1 MGFSGFNSSGPLKYF
16 PAESEAQKTSPE
28 TFGFGSSFGVWESPS
43 FGEVQW
49 ESASASDEA
58 DGDLG
63 WFEALFSTGEEDDWL
78 VEIGGS
84 DGSGLDVDIFG
95 PSNWT
100 LEGRLA
106 EMEDLEG
113 SILEIEQA
121 AGEFDDSLTE
131 LEALGADLEKLH
143 VSFESLWLDEP
154 LEDEIDFF
162 SGIEEL
168 WLKDLEALELL
179 QEGSY
184 EGAETNPATQT
195 LEEMKLL
202 GELGYAD
209 ALVKMGDVLANFT
222 AGVMG
227 SLASLEEAGGAWSH
241 IDSAKQEQIEDL
253 GCLAKEKGCDK
264 ANDAIEILKGED
276 SSSEVMWEAAL
287 SSLFGEAQEWE
298 SHSTGAQKALSKIQE
313 GKKRSMEAKK
323 AGSKD
328 WKSAS
333 GTSTRG
339 EEAEDLDFLKD
350 FFRGNMELKKKKKS
364 EKAPKKG
371 GLVDLDR
378 KVRGMWE
385 GASKGGEC
393 GAHFKLVCTTSTSD
407 ESGFPLEFES
417 AAVSMNAT
425 SSKLEQP
432 FTVFRN
438 LPNATDVFCS
448 TLQDL
453 VPDCGDA
460 EIAEKQRAEIV
471 KALEEE
477 ESALEQLAI
486 EGSKC
491 KKNGA
496 CEEALSEGWAEVD
509 AVQMKTGSGKGPN
522 HLGRGKKDNKKDK
535 KTCKNKE
542 RLNENKKKL
551 DEKKSMGERRLQG
564 VLKEKKAL
572 KEKIAEGPDGST
584 LQDALQNEFDN
595 LEAVELVL
603 LMEQL
608 FLEQGKPHSEG
619 VKLAPVPKESDAAA
633 PVEDL
638 SVKVTTLLSGVTEDT
653 FNEQAYTSVF
663 ADRIGVPASDV
674 SVTGVQEVSS
684 IRRATLAAGLVVHTV
699 VSAPVVSAAVEEL
712 EVTITKSIQGTG
724 KQGLKFEEALKSV
737 GIPVLS
743 VALESV
749 ETVPRSKFPLPEAE
763 VGRKEFFE
771 IDLLE
776 IISDEPGPAETGDG
790 ASFEFR
796 AATCGPKKRG
806 GFEFGVAAC
815 VTLGVLLTAVG
826 CYTCLFVWKRAET
839 PSVGPSEVTPEL
851 QSKDVKIGW
860 AFAAPPP
867 TPPSGPPFDP
877 PSKPPFEPPS
887 GPSVHP
893 PKPPP
898 GQPPAP
904 PSGQPPA
911 PPSGD
916 LPVPPSGQPPAPP
929 SSDPPVPPSSDPP
942 VPPSGPPA
950 PPPGPPPRCEEPVIV

>member
-1 MGFSGFNSSGPLKYF
+1 MFGFSGS
-16 PAESEAQKTSPE
+16 
-28 TFGFGSSFGVWESPS
+28 WESPS
-43 FGEVQW
+43 VGEVQW
-49 ESASASDEA
+49 ESASISENVEETF
-58 DGDLG
+58 G
-63 WFEALFSTGEEDDWL
+63 WFDDIFSTGEKDDWL
-78 VEIGGS
+78 IEIAGS
-84 DGSGLDVDIFG
+84 DGSDLDVDIFG
-95 PSNWT
+95 SSNWT

-113 SILEIEQA
+113 SMLELEQA
-121 AGEFDDSLTE
+121 AGELEDSLTE
-131 LEALGADLEKLH
+131 IESLGADLEKLH
-143 VSFESLWLDEP
+143 ENLESMWLNEP

-168 WLKDLEALELL
+168 WLKDLEFLKPL
-179 QEGSY
+179 QEEASY
-184 EGAETNPATQT
+184 EGAKTKTKSAKTAKPDKLAKPAKPAKSAKNMTET

-209 ALVKMGDVLANFT
+209 VLVKMGDVLANFT
-222 AGVMG
+222 ADVMD
-227 SLASLEEAGGAWSH
+227 SLASLEEAGGDWSRV
-241 IDSAKQEQIEDL
+241 DSVKQEKIEDL
-253 GCLAKEKGCDK
+253 GCLAMEMGCDK
-264 ANDAIEILKGED
+264 ANDAIDILKGGD
-276 SSSEVMWEAAL
+276 SSSEVMWEAAV
-287 SSLFGEAQEWE
+287 SSLFGEAQEWQ
-298 SHSTGAQKALSKIQE
+298 SHSAGAQNALSKIQE

-328 WKSAS
+328 WKSAA
-333 GTSTRG
+333 GTR
-339 EEAEDLDFLKD
+339 EVKDAEDIDFLKD
-350 FFRGNMELKKKKKS
+350 FFRRDMELKKKKKALK
-364 EKAPKKG
+364 EG
-371 GLVDLDR
+371 GLDDIDR
-378 KVRGMWE
+378 KVRGMWD

-393 GAHFKLVCTTSTSD
+393 RAHFKLVCTTSD
-407 ESGFPLEFES
+407 ESGTPLEFES
-417 AAVSMNAT
+417 MAVSMNTT

-460 EIAEKQRAEIV
+460 EIAEQQRAEIV

-477 ESALEQLAI
+477 EYALEQLAI

-496 CEEALSEGWAEVD
+496 CEKALSEGWAEVD
-509 AVQMKTGSGKGPN
+509 AVQVKTGSGKGAN
-522 HLGRGKKDNKKDK
+522 HLSRGGNKKKKK
-535 KTCKNKE
+535 KTCKDKE
-542 RLNENKKKL
+542 RLSENKNKL
-551 DEKKSMGERRLQG
+551 DDKKSIGERRLQG

-584 LQDALQNEFDN
+584 LQGALQNEFDN

-608 FLEQGKPHSEG
+608 FLEQGKPHSES

-638 SVKVTTLLSGVTEDT
+638 SVKVTTALNGVTQDT

-663 ADRIGVPASDV
+663 AHRIGVPVSDV
-674 SVTGVQEVSS
+674 SVTGVQEVDETRPAS

-699 VSAPVVSAAVEEL
+699 VSASELAAVEEL
-712 EVTITKSIQGTG
+712 EMTITESIQG
-724 KQGLKFEEALKSV
+724 KPIQGSLKFEEELRSV
-737 GIPVLS
+737 GIPALS
-743 VALESV
+743 VALEKV
-749 ETVPRSKFPLPEAE
+749 ETLWRGLPLPEAE
-763 VGRKEFFE
+763 VSRKEFFE
-771 IDLLE
+771 LDLVE
-776 IISDEPGPAETGDG
+776 IISDDHGSAEAGDG
-790 ASFEFR
+790 ASFEFQ
-796 AATCGPKKRG
+796 AATCGGKKQG
-806 GFEFGVAAC
+806 GIEFGVAAC

-826 CYTCLFVWKRAET
+826 CYLFVWKRSET
-839 PSVGPSEVTPEL
+839 SSIGPLEVTSEL
-851 QSKDVKIGW
+851 QSKNVKIGW
-860 AFAAPPP
+860 EFGAPPP

-887 GPSVHP
+887 GPSVPP

-916 LPVPPSGQPPAPP
+916 PPVPPSGQPPA
-929 SSDPPVPPSSDPP
+929 PPSSDPP

-950 PPPGPPPRCEEPVIV
+950 PPPGPPPREEPVIV

>member
-1 MGFSGFNSSGPLKYF
+1 M
-16 PAESEAQKTSPE
+16 
-28 TFGFGSSFGVWESPS
+28 
-43 FGEVQW
+43 
-49 ESASASDEA
+49 
-58 DGDLG
+58 
-63 WFEALFSTGEEDDWL
+63 
-78 VEIGGS
+78 
-84 DGSGLDVDIFG
+84 
-95 PSNWT
+95 
-100 LEGRLA
+100 
-106 EMEDLEG
+106 
-113 SILEIEQA
+113 
-121 AGEFDDSLTE
+121 TE
-131 LEALGADLEKLH
+131 
-143 VSFESLWLDEP
+143 
-154 LEDEIDFF
+154 
-162 SGIEEL
+162 
-168 WLKDLEALELL
+168 
-179 QEGSY
+179 
-184 EGAETNPATQT
+184 T

-209 ALVKMGDVLANFT
+209 VLVKMGDVLANFT
-222 AGVMG
+222 TDVMD
-227 SLASLEEAGGAWSH
+227 SLASLEEAGGDWSH
-241 IDSAKQEQIEDL
+241 IDSVKQEKIEDL
-253 GCLAKEKGCDK
+253 GCLAMEKGCDK
-264 ANDAIEILKGED
+264 ANDAIDILKGED

-287 SSLFGEAQEWE
+287 SSLFGEAQELQ
-298 SHSTGAQKALSKIQE
+298 SHSAGAQKALSKIQE

-328 WKSAS
+328 WKSAA
-333 GTSTRG
+333 GTR
-339 EEAEDLDFLKD
+339 EVKDAEDIDFLKD
-350 FFRGNMELKKKKKS
+350 FFRRDMELKKKKKS
-364 EKAPKKG
+364 TKAPKKG
-371 GLVDLDR
+371 DLDDIDR
-378 KVRGMWE
+378 KVRGMWD

-393 GAHFKLVCTTSTSD
+393 GAHFKLVCTTSD
-407 ESGFPLEFES
+407 ESGTPLEFES
-417 AAVSMNAT
+417 MAVSMNTT
-425 SSKLEQP
+425 SSKLEHP

-496 CEEALSEGWAEVD
+496 CEKALSEGWAEVD
-509 AVQMKTGSGKGPN
+509 AVQVKTGSGKGPN
-522 HLGRGKKDNKKDK
+522 HLSRGGNKNKK
-535 KTCKNKE
+535 KTCKDKE
-542 RLNENKKKL
+542 RLSENKKKL
-551 DEKKSMGERRLQG
+551 DDKKSIGERRLQG

-584 LQDALQNEFDN
+584 LQGALQNEFDN

-608 FLEQGKPHSEG
+608 FLEQGKPHSES

-633 PVEDL
+633 PVEGL
-638 SVKVTTLLSGVTEDT
+638 SVKVTTALSGVTQDT

-663 ADRIGVPASDV
+663 AHRIGVHVSDV
-674 SVTGVQEVSS
+674 SVTAVQEVDETRPAS
-684 IRRATLAAGLVVHTV
+684 IRRATLAAGVVVHTV
-699 VSAPVVSAAVEEL
+699 VSASEPAAVEEL
-712 EVTITKSIQGTG
+712 KMTITKSIHGTG
-724 KQGLKFEEALKSV
+724 NQGLKFEEALKRV
-737 GIPVLS
+737 GIPAIS
-743 VALESV
+743 VALQNV
-749 ETVPRSKFPLPEAE
+749 ETVSRSGLPLPEAE
-763 VGRKEFFE
+763 VSRKEFFE
-771 IDLLE
+771 LDLVE
-776 IISDEPGPAETGDG
+776 IISDDHGSAEAGDG

-796 AATCGPKKRG
+796 AATCGGKKQKG
-806 GFEFGVAAC
+806 IKFGVAAC

-826 CYTCLFVWKRAET
+826 CYLFVWKRSET
-839 PSVGPSEVTPEL
+839 PSIGLEVTSEL
-851 QSKDVKIGW
+851 QSKNVKTAW
-860 AFAAPPP
+860 EFNAPPP

-916 LPVPPSGQPPAPP
+916 PPVPPSGQ
-929 SSDPPVPPSSDPP
+929 PPVPPSSDPP

-950 PPPGPPPRCEEPVIV
+950 PPPGPPPREEPFIV